1 MKKRKSSKKRK
12 TKETSIAIEM
22 CIDGQGKY
30 SINTQVPFL
39 THMLEQISRHS
50 LIDMKIKATGDS
62 DIDAHHITED
72 IGITLGDAIQDAI
85 GNKKG
90 IKRFGFAYGV
100 MDEALA
106 RVALDFSGRPYLN
119 FNLRLSKKRIGNF
132 DTELVEEFFQGFS
145 RGAKMTLHIDG
156 IKGGNTHHSIEA
168 VFKGFALALRDA
180 VNVQGKG
187 LPSTKG
193 SL

>member
-1 MKKRKSSKKRK
+1 MKKRTSSSKRK
-12 TKETSIAIEM
+12 TKETSIAIEL
-22 CIDGQGKY
+22 CLDGSGKY
-30 SINTQVPFL
+30 NIRTQVPFL
-39 THMLEQISRHS
+39 THMLEQISKHS
-50 LIDMKIKATGDS
+50 LIDLDINAKGDA
-62 DIDAHHITED
+62 DVDAHHTTED
-72 IGITLGDAIQDAI
+72 IGITLGDAVSEAL

-90 IKRFGFAYGV
+90 IKRFGFAYGI

-119 FNLRLSKKRIGNF
+119 FNLKFSKKRIGNF

-145 RGAKMTLHIDG
+145 RGANMTLHIDG
-156 IKGGNTHHSIEA
+156 IKGGNTHHNIEA

-180 VNVQGKG
+180 LSIHGKG

-193 SL
+193 RL

>member
-1 MKKRKSSKKRK
+1 M
-12 TKETSIAIEM
+12 
-22 CIDGQGKY
+22 
-30 SINTQVPFL
+30 N
-39 THMLEQISRHS
+39 
-50 LIDMKIKATGDS
+50 IKAMGDA

-72 IGITLGDAIQDAI
+72 IGITLGDAICDAM
-85 GNKKG
+85 GDKKG
-90 IKRFGFAYGV
+90 IKRFGFAYGI

-106 RVALDFSGRPYLN
+106 RVVLDFSGRPYLN
-119 FNLRLSKKRIGNF
+119 FNLKLAKKRIGNF

-156 IKGGNTHHSIEA
+156 IKGSNTHHSIEA

-180 VNVQGKG
+180 LGVHGKG
-187 LPSTKG
+187 MPSTKG